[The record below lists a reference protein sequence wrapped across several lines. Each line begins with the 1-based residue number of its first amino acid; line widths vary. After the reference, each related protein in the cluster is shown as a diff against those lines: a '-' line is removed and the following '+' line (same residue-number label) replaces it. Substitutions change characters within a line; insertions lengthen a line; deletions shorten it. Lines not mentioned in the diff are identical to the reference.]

1 MYICCSYLLEMAM
14 LPSGSEEKLRKRNLT
29 FCLVVN
35 VQGSVQASTTNML
48 NTLTLFLFGQVV
60 VPCVFEMT
68 LMGSCPPCP
77 AINSFPGLMVKFC
90 KV

>member
-1 MYICCSYLLEMAM
+1 MVA
-14 LPSGSEEKLRKRNLT
+14 LPLKGSGNLP
-29 FCLVVN
+29 FYLVVN
-35 VQGSVQASTTNML
+35 VQGSVQAPTTDTL
-48 NTLTLFLFGQVV
+48 NTVTLFLFGQVV
-60 VPCVFEMT
+60 VLCVFEMT